1 MISRSS
7 VPHNRTLYRVAE
19 RPMPFGGLRGDGYE
33 GALYG
38 KEGRHVDR
46 AHGERLF
53 GPRSAG
59 STAV

>member
-46 AHGERLF
+46 ALRRT
-53 GPRSAG
+53 PIRA
-59 STAV
+59 AVGRVTVA